1 MSSIIAFFILGG
13 AFFGFIAA
21 VGVIRLPDMYTRL
34 HAASKSSTLGVMM
47 MMTGTF
53 LYFWYVEGYVDTEL
67 ILAVLFIFS
76 TAPVAAHMLSR
87 SAFHADVEPYQ
98 LTILNE
104 LKRDE
109 TGASDFEDHGERVVI
124 EGKRRPELE
133 NKELE
138 NKEPEK

>member
-1 MSSIIAFFILGG
+1 MIEIVMSSIIAFFILGG
-13 AFFGFIAA
+13 AFFGVVAA

-53 LYFWYVEGYVDTEL
+53 LYFWYVEGYLDTEL
-67 ILAVLFIFS
+67 ILAVLFIFI
-76 TAPVAAHMLSR
+76 TAPVAAHLLSR

-109 TGASDFEDHGERVVI
+109 TGAPEDDHGERVII

-133 NKELE
+133 D
-138 NKEPEK
+138 KEPEK

>member
-1 MSSIIAFFILGG
+1 
-13 AFFGFIAA
+13 
-21 VGVIRLPDMYTRL
+21 

-67 ILAVLFIFS
+67 ILAVVFIFI
-76 TAPVAAHMLSR
+76 TAPVAAHLLGR

-109 TGASDFEDHGERVVI
+109 TGAPDRSEEHTS
-124 EGKRRPELE
+124 ELQSRFDLVCRLL
-133 NKELE
+133 LE
-138 NKEPEK
+138 KKKILIIFKSQTT

>member
-1 MSSIIAFFILGG
+1 MIETVMSSIIAFFILGG
-13 AFFGFIAA
+13 AFFGFVAA
-21 VGVIRLPDMYTRL
+21 IGIIRLPDMYTRL

-67 ILAVLFIFS
+67 ILAVVFIFI
-76 TAPVAAHMLSR
+76 TAPVAAHLLGR
-87 SAFHADVEPYQ
+87 SGFHADVEPYQ

-109 TGASDFEDHGERVVI
+109 TGAPDGSRGERVII
-124 EGKRRPELE
+124 EGKRRPDLE
-133 NKELE
+133 ER
-138 NKEPEK
+138 EPEK